1 MVERGINGNIR
12 ELGSNDG
19 GRLRE
24 MVVGALG
31 LSEVMAMG
39 ALTAVSVV
47 FEQWRC
53 LVGVKGLPLCL
64 L

>member
-31 LSEVMAMG
+31 LSEVMAIG
-39 ALTAVSVV
+39 SIDGC
-47 FEQWRC
+47 ECC
-53 LVGVKGLPLCL
+53 L
-64 L
+64 